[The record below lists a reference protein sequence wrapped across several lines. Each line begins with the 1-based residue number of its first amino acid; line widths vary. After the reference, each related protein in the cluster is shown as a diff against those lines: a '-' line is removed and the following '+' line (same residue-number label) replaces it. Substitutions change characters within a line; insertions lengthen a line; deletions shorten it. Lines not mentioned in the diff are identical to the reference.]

1 MDRHIPF
8 LPTPTIIDLPQGSQA
23 WLDYRLTMRNA
34 SETAAVLGVSP
45 WCTPYQ
51 LWLLKTGRAQTKA
64 NAAMLRGTG
73 LEPAARLAYE
83 TETGTIVQ
91 PLVLQDG
98 LYSASLDGM
107 TLQGDLIV
115 EIKCPY
121 KGQASTLW
129 NDVLAGQVPD
139 HYAAQV
145 QHQLMVSGAQLAH
158 LYVFDGTE
166 GLLRPIEPIDH
177 AFQRIRDGWDQ
188 FQVYLDT
195 DLPPP
200 LTDADVV
207 QREDADW
214 AAAAIAFAQAKQA
227 ADLADDVVTHARE
240 ALVALARHPKEQGAG
255 VSVTRFWK
263 AGAVNYKAVPELKGV
278 NLERYRGKL
287 REEVRVTTT
296 G

>member
-1 MDRHIPF
+1 MDMHIPF
-8 LPTPTIIDLPQGSQA
+8 SSTPTIIDLPQGSQA

-83 TETGTIVQ
+83 LETGTIVQ

-107 TLQGDLIV
+107 TLEGDLIV

-129 NDVLAGQVPD
+129 NDVVAGHVPD

-145 QHQLMVSGAQLAH
+145 QHQLMVSGAQMAH
-158 LYVFDGTE
+158 LYVFDGTQ

-177 AFQRIRDGWDQ
+177 AVQRIRDGRDQ
-188 FQVYLDT
+188 FQVHLDT
-195 DLPPP
+195 DTPPP
-200 LTDADVV
+200 LTDADTVL
-207 QREDADW
+207 RDDLDW
-214 AAAAIAFAQAKQA
+214 TQAAHAFSQAKHA
-227 ADLADDVVTHARE
+227 ADQADEAVTKARG

-263 AGAVNYKAVPELKGV
+263 AGNVAYAKIPALQG
-278 NLERYRGKL
+278 LDLSQYRGKA
-287 REEVRVTTT
+287 REEVRVTCN
-296 G
+296 

>member
-1 MDRHIPF
+1 MDMHIPF

-214 AAAAIAFAQAKQA
+214 AAAASAFAQAKQA
-227 ADLADDVVTHARE
+227 ADLADGVVIKARE
-240 ALVALARHPKEQGAG
+240 SLVALARHPKEQGAG

-263 AGAVNYKAVPELKGV
+263 AGPVNYKAVPELKGV

-287 REEVRVTTT
+287 REEVRVTAA
-296 G
+296 

>member
-1 MDRHIPF
+1 MDMHIPF

-177 AFQRIRDGWDQ
+177 AFQLIRDGWDQ

-214 AAAAIAFAQAKQA
+214 AVAANAFAQAKLA
-227 ADLADDVVTHARE
+227 ADLADGAVTQARE
-240 ALVALARHPKEQGAG
+240 ALVALTQHPKEQGAG

-278 NLERYRGKL
+278 NFERYRGKL
-287 REEVRVTTT
+287 REEVRVTTA
-296 G
+296 

>member
-1 MDRHIPF
+1 MKSLNRA
-8 LPTPTIIDLPQGSQA
+8 TAATIVQLTQGSQA
-23 WLDYRLTMRNA
+23 WLDYRRTMRNA

-51 LWLLKTGRAQTKA
+51 LWLQKTGRAQTKA
-64 NAAMLRGTG
+64 NAAMQRGTD

-83 TETGTIVQ
+83 TETSNIMQ

-98 LYSASLDGM
+98 PYSASLDGM
-107 TLQGDLIV
+107 TLEGDLIL

-121 KGQASTLW
+121 QGQDSALW
-129 NDVLAGQVPD
+129 REVKAGYVPD

-145 QHQLMVSGAQLAH
+145 QHQLMVSGAKLAH
-158 LYVFDGTE
+158 LYVFDGTQ

-177 AFQRIRDGWDQ
+177 ALQRIRDGWDQ

-195 DLPPP
+195 DTPPP

-214 AAAAIAFAQAKQA
+214 LDAASAFALAKQA
-227 ADLADDVVTHARE
+227 ADLADEVVSKARD

-263 AGAVNYKAVPELKGV
+263 AGAVNYKAVPELKEV
-278 NLERYRGKL
+278 NLEKYRGKL
-287 REEVRVTTT
+287 REEVRVTTV

>member
-1 MDRHIPF
+1 MKSLNHAPSA
-8 LPTPTIIDLPQGSQA
+8 TIVQLTQGSQA
-23 WLDYRLTMRNA
+23 WLDYRRTMRNA

-64 NAAMLRGTG
+64 NAAMQRGTN
-73 LEPAARLAYE
+73 LEPSARLAYE
-83 TETGTIVQ
+83 TETSNIMQ

-107 TLQGDLIV
+107 TLEGDLIV

-129 NDVLAGQVPD
+129 NDVVVGHVPD

-145 QHQLMVSGAQLAH
+145 QHQLMVSGAGLAH
-158 LYVFDGTE
+158 LYVFDGTQ

-177 AFQRIRDGWDQ
+177 AFQRIRDGWDW
-188 FQVYLDT
+188 FQTFLDT
-195 DLPPP
+195 DTPPP
-200 LTDADVV
+200 LTDADTLG
-207 QREDADW
+207 REDDAW
-214 AAAAIAFAQAKQA
+214 VAAAGVFAAAKQA
-227 ADLADDVVTHARE
+227 ADLADDAVTKARD
-240 ALVALARHPKEQGAG
+240 ALVALAQHPKEQGAG

-263 AGAVNYKAVPELKGV
+263 AGAVNYKAVPELKDV
-278 NLERYRGKL
+278 NLEKYRGKL
-287 REEVRVTTT
+287 REEIRVTTVA
-296 G
+296 

>member
-1 MDRHIPF
+1 
-8 LPTPTIIDLPQGSQA
+8 
-23 WLDYRLTMRNA
+23 
-34 SETAAVLGVSP
+34 
-45 WCTPYQ
+45 
-51 LWLLKTGRAQTKA
+51 
-64 NAAMLRGTG
+64 
-73 LEPAARLAYE
+73 
-83 TETGTIVQ
+83 
-91 PLVLQDG
+91 
-98 LYSASLDGM
+98 
-107 TLQGDLIV
+107 LIV

-129 NDVLAGQVPD
+129 NDVVAGHVPD

-214 AAAAIAFAQAKQA
+214 AAAASAFAQAKQA
-227 ADLADDVVTHARE
+227 ADLADDVVTQARE
-240 ALVALARHPKEQGAG
+240 ALLALARHPKEQGAG

-287 REEVRVTTT
+287 REEVRVTTV

>member
-1 MDRHIPF
+1 MDMHVPF
-8 LPTPTIIDLPQGSQA
+8 SSTPTIVALTQGSQD
-23 WLDYRLTMRNA
+23 WLDYRRTMRNA

-64 NAAMLRGTG
+64 NAAMRRGTD

-83 TETGTIVQ
+83 TETGNIVQ

-107 TLQGDLIV
+107 SLGGDLIV

-121 KGQASTLW
+121 KGQSSTLW
-129 NDVLAGQVPD
+129 NDVVVGHVPD

-158 LYVFDGTE
+158 LYVFDGTQ

-177 AFQRIRDGWDQ
+177 ACQRIRDGWDQ
-188 FQVYLDT
+188 FQTYLDT
-195 DLPPP
+195 DTPPP
-200 LTDADVV
+200 LMDADVV
-207 QREDADW
+207 QREDVEW
-214 AAAAIAFAQAKQA
+214 AAAANAFAQAKQA
-227 ADLADDVVTHARE
+227 ADLADGEVAKARD
-240 ALVALARHPKEQGAG
+240 ALVAPAQHPKEQGAG

-263 AGAVNYKAVPELKGV
+263 AGAVNYKAVPQLKGV
-278 NLERYRGKL
+278 NLEGYRGKL
-287 REEVRVTTT
+287 REEIRVTAA
-296 G
+296 